1 MTIDLK
7 VFLTK
12 ESFAERVEQM
22 VLSGSTY
29 FDAIIEF
36 ADDCDKSPEE
46 MMPYISEVLLQ
57 KVRKSAKDDGLID
70 LKENNLEEFLG

>member
-7 VFLTK
+7 SFLTK
-12 ESFAERVEQM
+12 DSFAEKIEEM
-22 VLSGSTY
+22 VLAGSTY

-36 ADDCDKSPEE
+36 SDDCDKSPEE

-57 KVRKSAKDDGLID
+57 KVRKSASDDGLID
-70 LKENNLEEFLG
+70 LKENDLEEFLG

>member
-12 ESFAERVEQM
+12 DSFSEKIEQM
-22 VLSGSTY
+22 VLAGSTY

-36 ADDCDKSPEE
+36 SDDCDKSPEE

-57 KVRKSAKDDGLID
+57 KVRQSASDDGLID

>member
-12 ESFAERVEQM
+12 DSFAEKIEQM

-57 KVRKSAKDDGLID
+57 KVRKSATDDGLID
-70 LKENNLEEFLG
+70 LKENSLEEFLG

>member
-12 ESFAERVEQM
+12 DSFAEKIEQM

-57 KVRKSAKDDGLID
+57 KVRKSATDDGLID

>member
-1 MTIDLK
+1 MAVDLK

-12 ESFAERVEQM
+12 ESFAEKVEQM
-22 VLSGSTY
+22 VLNGSTY

-46 MMPYISEVLLQ
+46 MLPYMSEVLLQ
-57 KVRKSAKDDGLID
+57 KVRKSASDDGLID
-70 LKENNLEEFLG
+70 LRENDLEEFLG